1 MTAETLFEADE
12 STPIA
17 SVVDHMWRAVSVF
30 TRCDLKPL
38 AIVFPD
44 FLGPSCKWYFWD
56 ETWAQF
62 LGPYDNEFQAK
73 QASDEYFQVYLQT
86 GVYTDLLKNKDWH
99 DGEELKGQSFKIING

>member
-1 MTAETLFEADE
+1 MNDEIKNRHDEEFFNGVSGVSNLFQDN
-12 STPIA
+12 
-17 SVVDHMWRAVSVF
+17 
-30 TRCDLKPL
+30 
-38 AIVFPD
+38 
-44 FLGPSCKWYFWD
+44 GKWYFWD